1 MGSQNIDFIAFCS
14 VIATLCTKIDVS
26 YAYKDI
32 ESNHMDIK
40 MRRGQMG

>member
-40 MRRGQMG
+40 MGRGQMG